1 MTVPIVLNKT
11 VISSIASLAFY
22 ELGLKPILYVNIL
35 DHIYIYMKCLS
46 LFFYISNGHLF
57 KYKERNLIIPPK
69 A

>member
-35 DHIYIYMKCLS
+35 DHIYRWNAYHFFFIFPMVIY
-46 LFFYISNGHLF
+46 SNT
-57 KYKERNLIIPPK
+57 KREI
-69 A
+69 